1 MEGKTQYSAI
11 EFDILPLTE
20 RDRDGVIGF
29 SCGYEELDTFFHCEV
44 FTCAKY
50 CYVSPFCAKGSNG
63 EIIALFTLS
72 NDCIILSSSFDKQDF
87 LDDVAGIVDDEYQ
100 AVFGKQSSFPAV
112 NIGHLAVREDLQS
125 KRIGQDI
132 LNFVEATFSNYR
144 IAGCQ
149 FITVDSLNNPKTN
162 GFYMRNGFQIQTN
175 SDACMPTR
183 RMYLPINLYK

>member
-1 MEGKTQYSAI
+1 MEERTQYSAI

-20 RDRDGVIGF
+20 VDQGEVIRF
-29 SCGYEELDTFFHCEV
+29 SCGCEELDVFFHHEV
-44 FTCAKY
+44 FTCARY
-50 CYVSPFCAKGSNG
+50 CYVSPFCAKDDNG

-87 LDDVAGIVDDEYQ
+87 IEEVADMVDDEYR
-100 AVFGKQSSFPAV
+100 AIFGKQSSFPAV
-112 NIGHLAVREDLQS
+112 NIGHLAVRKDLQS

-132 LNFVEATFSNYR
+132 LDFVVATFSNYR

-149 FITVDSLNNPKTN
+149 FITVDSLNNPRTN
-162 GFYMRNGFQIQTN
+162 RFYMRNGFQVQTN